1 MEDFKKLPKMQHF
14 KTGGSVK
21 AMCYGG
27 KMKKGGEVDAAD
39 IKQDKAIVKKAFK
52 LHDEQEHQGE
62 KTDLSTLKK
71 GGRAKKAVG
80 TVKKFK
86 TGGSVDNVYGAKKKT
101 GDLDNI
107 QKTKDIKP
115 TKLCGGKSVKKMA
128 DGGSTG
134 LQQAALLNALPGKAN
149 ELERAQMAARAR
161 NALKYLGPA
170 QQSQFVNQGG
180 MNPAP
185 TNVGAPAGS
194 TIPAGRKKGG
204 KVKKYADGS
213 SVSTDDIV
221 GAIRP
226 GKYVDRMPTPKRND
240 STNPTLSKAIGVPE
254 DTKYQDRMPQRM
266 PTGKVNIPGVGS
278 MDIRPPKITESG
290 AMLLKKGGKVK
301 KMNTGGTCS

>member
-86 TGGSVDNVYGAKKKT
+86 TGGSVDNVYGAKKKA
-101 GDLDNI
+101 GDLSNI

-134 LQQAALLNALPGKAN
+134 LQQAALLNALPGKVN

-213 SVSTDDIV
+213 SVIQKAFEKGQLKPV
-221 GAIRP
+221 P
-226 GKYVDRMPTPKRND
+226 MPTPSYDPNEIINTPIGPRKRSD
-240 STNPTLSKAIGVPE
+240 YKATPMPPLSGEGGV
-254 DTKYQDRMPQRM
+254 D
-266 PTGKVNIPGVGS
+266 IPGLGRV
-278 MDIRPPKITESG
+278 RPVQMPPTKEG
-290 AMLLKKGGKVK
+290 LKLLKKGGKVK

>member
-86 TGGSVDNVYGAKKKT
+86 TGGSVDNVYGAKKKA
-101 GDLDNI
+101 GDLSNI

-134 LQQAALLNALPGKAN
+134 LQQAALLNALPGKVN

-213 SVSTDDIV
+213 SVIQEAFEKGKLKPVPMPQLGSGKPRTINIDGREMEMKPIPMPQLSGEGGVDI
-221 GAIRP
+221 P
-226 GKYVDRMPTPKRND
+226 GLGRVKPVRMP
-240 STNPTLSKAIGVPE
+240 PTKEGL
-254 DTKYQDRMPQRM
+254 Q
-266 PTGKVNIPGVGS
+266 
-278 MDIRPPKITESG
+278 
-290 AMLLKKGGKVK
+290 LLKKGGKVK

>member
-1 MEDFKKLPKMQHF
+1 MEGFKKIVKM
-14 KTGGSVK
+14 KTGGSVSK
-21 AMCYGG
+21 AVAKCSGG
-27 KMKKGGEVDAAD
+27 SMKKGGEVDAAD

-52 LHDEQEHQGE
+52 LHDEQEHHGE
-62 KTDLSTLKK
+62 KTNLSTLKK

-86 TGGSVDNVYGAKKKT
+86 TGGPVDNVYGAKKKA
-101 GDLDNI
+101 GDLSNI

-204 KVKKYADGS
+204 KVKK
-213 SVSTDDIV
+213 
-221 GAIRP
+221 
-226 GKYVDRMPTPKRND
+226 
-240 STNPTLSKAIGVPE
+240 
-254 DTKYQDRMPQRM
+254 
-266 PTGKVNIPGVGS
+266 
-278 MDIRPPKITESG
+278 
-290 AMLLKKGGKVK
+290 
-301 KMNTGGTCS
+301 MNTGGTCS